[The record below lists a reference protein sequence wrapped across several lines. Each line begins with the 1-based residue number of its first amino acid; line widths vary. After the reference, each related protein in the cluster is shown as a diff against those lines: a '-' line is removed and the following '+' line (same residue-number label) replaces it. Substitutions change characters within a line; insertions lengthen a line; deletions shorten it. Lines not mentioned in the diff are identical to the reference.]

1 MQSLSSIQGHSS
13 RHHAITAL
21 VLTLLAITIL
31 VGASFAED
39 GDDHGKTILKFNTMI
54 GNPGS
59 GPANVIRGVQG
70 AGAPW
75 VILRSVRGELRTNGR
90 LTILVK
96 GLNIQ
101 ITTLTKFNP
110 PPMY

>member
-39 GDDHGKTILKFNTMI
+39 GDDR
-54 GNPGS
+54 
-59 GPANVIRGVQG
+59 PA
-70 AGAPW
+70 
-75 VILRSVRGELRTNGR
+75 L
-90 LTILVK
+90 
-96 GLNIQ
+96 GLSSW
-101 ITTLTKFNP
+101 
-110 PPMY
+110 